1 MNEKENNKTT
11 AFDKWIDS
19 FKKYKLLKLPVSL
32 YFKYKEIIMYLIFG
46 VLTTL
51 VDFAVYFPLANFFH
65 VHYLIANT
73 LAWIAAVLFAFVTN
87 KLWVFES
94 RSFAPKIVL
103 KELVMFAGGRIVS
116 LCVQQILLYITVD
129 LAHINK
135 NISKLAVSV
144 IVIILNYVLSKLL
157 VFRSKKNT

>member
-1 MNEKENNKTT
+1 
-11 AFDKWIDS
+11 
-19 FKKYKLLKLPVSL
+19 
-32 YFKYKEIIMYLIFG
+32 MYLIFG

-116 LCVQQILLYITVD
+116 LFVQQILLYITVD

-157 VFRSKKNT
+157 VFRSKKNS